1 MPACVSASQIAFGS
15 IRMEPVSM
23 VLGQPS
29 AIAGSMAI
37 DRVIAVRDLDQ
48 GQLKNALLAE
58 GQVLKR
64 PPRKRAKPRK

>member
-1 MPACVSASQIAFGS
+1 
-15 IRMEPVSM
+15 M